1 MCLLALLIKKINSNI
16 DMVIIYVNFFV
27 NFNQCKIKFMNK
39 ISYLIIF
46 LATTICLSQND
57 KEKDSLLNLTRT
69 SKYDTVRVDCYNKL
83 FFSEVFSDVKV
94 SKKYF
99 EAMFS
104 IAKQKKSNYAYAK
117 AFNAK
122 GVYFDMLGK
131 LDSAYISYNNAIHY
145 SKKANLLSTEGSAY
159 NNLGL
164 LDWNKGD
171 FYKALKNYNKS
182 LELFEKIENINYQ
195 GNTLSNIGLIYDEI
209 DEPKKAEFYLKKALN
224 IRKKANDDYGLSV
237 SYVNLGKLYE
247 KQGKYHIAIQNYEKA
262 IVIKKKIN
270 DDLGIAI
277 AKYNMST
284 SLMKLNKLDEALAVL
299 NEAEK
304 ICKENEAESNI
315 VENVYSSLCQAY
327 LLKNDLK
334 KAKEYSSKLY
344 VITQKNKDLERL
356 SVYYKI
362 ESEIALKEKNFQK
375 AYIYFNL
382 KDSLDKITSGLEI
395 KKAINLYEAKY
406 QSEKK
411 EKQLLLAKNE
421 LIEKELLIKKKNT
434 QFQIL
439 ILISLALIT
448 IGYLI
453 YRQQKLKNKQQE
465 QEFQLKS
472 AIKEIEAQNN
482 LHEQR
487 LSISRDLHDNIGA
500 QLTFVISSVDNLKFG
515 NQINDNKIVNQ
526 LTKISDFTKA
536 TIIELRDT
544 IWAMNKDEFSF
555 EDLRSR
561 IFNFIEKAKIAKEGI
576 GFEFKIDE
584 KLAEIKLSS
593 IVGINIYRT
602 IQESINNAIKYS
614 NGTKISVD
622 VKSFHDKI
630 QIEVKDNG
638 NGFDIE
644 NIDFGNGLN
653 NMKKRIEEIDGT
665 FEINTLLNKGTI
677 ISILI

>member
-1 MCLLALLIKKINSNI
+1 
-16 DMVIIYVNFFV
+16 
-27 NFNQCKIKFMNK
+27 MNK

-46 LATTICLSQND
+46 LATTTCFSQND

-117 AFNAK
+117 AYNAK
-122 GVYFDMLGK
+122 GVYYDMIGK
-131 LDSAYISYNNAIHY
+131 LDSAYLSYYKAINY
-145 SKKANLLSTEGSAY
+145 SKKAKLLSTEGSAY

-171 FYKALKNYNKS
+171 FYKAIQNYNKS

-224 IRKKANDDYGLSV
+224 IRKKTNDDYGLSV
-237 SYVNLGKLYE
+237 SYVNLGKLFE
-247 KQGKYHIAIQNYEKA
+247 KQEKFDSAIQNYEKA
-262 IVIKKKIN
+262 IIIKKKIN

-284 SLMKLNKLDEALAVL
+284 SLMKLNKLDQALTVL

-315 VENVYSSLCQAY
+315 AENVYSGLCQVY

-334 KAKEYSSKLY
+334 KAKEFSSKLY
-344 VITQKNKDLERL
+344 SITRKNKDLERL
-356 SVYYKI
+356 SVYYNI
-362 ESEIALKEKNFQK
+362 ESEIALKEKDFQK
-375 AYIYFNL
+375 AYNYFNL
-382 KDSLDKITSGLEI
+382 RDSLDQITSGLEI

-421 LIEKELLIKKKNT
+421 LIQKELLIKKKNT

-439 ILISLALIT
+439 FLISLALII

-515 NQINDNKIVNQ
+515 NQVKDDKILNQ
-526 LTKISDFTKA
+526 LTKISDFTKT

-561 IFNFIEKAKIAKEGI
+561 IFNFIEKAKIAKEDI
-576 GFEFKIDE
+576 DFEFKIDE
-584 KLAEIKLSS
+584 KLTEIKLSS
-593 IVGINIYRT
+593 IIGINIYRT
-602 IQESINNAIKYS
+602 IQEAINNAIKYS
-614 NGTKISVD
+614 NTDEVLVNVLSIPN
-622 VKSFHDKI
+622 KI
-630 QIEVKDNG
+630 QIEIQDNG
-638 NGFDIE
+638 KGFDIE
-644 NIDFGNGLN
+644 NTDFGNGLH

-665 FEINTLLNKGTI
+665 FEINSLIDKGTKI
-677 ISILI
+677 RFEIPKI

>member
-1 MCLLALLIKKINSNI
+1 
-16 DMVIIYVNFFV
+16 
-27 NFNQCKIKFMNK
+27 MNK
-39 ISYLIIF
+39 INYLILLLI
-46 LATTICLSQND
+46 TSICFAQSK
-57 KEKDSLLNLTRT
+57 KEKDSLLTLARN
-69 SKYDTVRVDCYNKL
+69 SKYDTVRVDSYNKL
-83 FFSEVFSDVKV
+83 FFNEVFSDVKA

-99 EAMFS
+99 EAMFL
-104 IAKQKKSNYAYAK
+104 IAKKKKLNYAYAK

-122 GVYFDMLGK
+122 GVYYDMIGK
-131 LDSAYISYNNAIHY
+131 LDSAYISYNKAIHY
-145 SKKANLLSTEGSAY
+145 SKKTKLLSTEGSAY

-171 FYKALKNYNKS
+171 FYKALQNYNKS

-209 DEPKKAEFYLKKALN
+209 DEPKKAEFYLNKALN
-224 IRKKANDDYGLSV
+224 IRKKAKDDYGLSV

-247 KQGKYHIAIQNYEKA
+247 KQEKLDIAIQNYEKA
-262 IVIKKKIN
+262 IIIKRKIN

-277 AKYNMST
+277 AKYNMSN
-284 SLMKLNKLDEALAVL
+284 SLMKLNKLDKALDVL

-315 VENVYSSLCQAY
+315 VENVYSSLCQVY
-327 LLKNDLK
+327 LGKNDLK

-344 VITQKNKDLERL
+344 TITQKNKDLERL
-356 SVYYKI
+356 SVYYEI
-362 ESEIALKEKNFQK
+362 ESQIALREKNFEK
-375 AYIYFNL
+375 AYKTSAI

-421 LIEKELLIKKKNT
+421 LIKKELLIKKKNT

-515 NQINDNKIVNQ
+515 NQISDNKIVNQ

-561 IFNFIEKAKIAKEGI
+561 IFNFIEKAKIAKEDI
-576 GFEFKIDE
+576 DFEFKIDQ

-614 NGTKISVD
+614 NGSKIYVD
-622 VKSFHDKI
+622 VKSFNNKI

-638 NGFDIE
+638 QGFDIE
-644 NIDFGNGLN
+644 NTDFGNGLN

-665 FEINTLLNKGTI
+665 FEINSIINKGTNI
-677 ISILI
+677 RFEIPKKV

>member
-46 LATTICLSQND
+46 LATTICFSQND

-224 IRKKANDDYGLSV
+224 IRMKANDDYGLSV

-299 NEAEK
+299 NDAEK

-315 VENVYSSLCQAY
+315 VENVYSGLCQVY
-327 LLKNDLK
+327 LGKNDLK

-375 AYIYFNL
+375 AYFCL
-382 KDSLDKITSGLEI
+382 SSKDSLDKITSGLEI

-421 LIEKELLIKKKNT
+421 LIKKELLIKKKNT

-515 NQINDNKIVNQ
+515 NQINDNKVLNQ

-561 IFNFIEKAKIAKEGI
+561 IFNFIEKAKIAKEDI

-602 IQESINNAIKYS
+602 IQEAINNAIKYS

-665 FEINTLLNKGTI
+665 FEINTLVNKGTI

>member
-1 MCLLALLIKKINSNI
+1 MC
-16 DMVIIYVNFFV
+16 FFV
-27 NFNQCKIKFMNK
+27 NFNEYKINVMNK
-39 ISYLIIF
+39 IYYLMLF
-46 LATTICLSQND
+46 LSTSICFSQNK
-57 KEKDSLLNLTRT
+57 KEIDSLVSLTKT
-69 SKYDTVRVDCYNKL
+69 SKYDTVKVDCYNKL
-83 FFSEVFSDVKV
+83 FFSEVFSNVQQ
-94 SKKYF
+94 SKKHF
-99 EAMFS
+99 DAMFS
-104 IAKQKKSNYAYAK
+104 IAKQKKSNYAFAK

-122 GVYFDMLGK
+122 GVYYDMLGK
-131 LDSAYISYNNAIHY
+131 LDSSYYCYNEAIIY
-145 SKKANLLSTEGSAY
+145 SKKAKLLSTEGSAY

-171 FYKALKNYNKS
+171 FYKAIQNYNKS

-209 DEPKKAEFYLKKALN
+209 DEPKKAEYYLKKALN

-237 SYVNLGKLYE
+237 SYVNLGKLFE
-247 KQGKYHIAIQNYEKA
+247 KQGKFGVAILNYEKA
-262 IVIKKKIN
+262 IDIKKKIN

-284 SLMKLNKLDEALAVL
+284 SLMQLDKIDEALVVL
-299 NEAEK
+299 NDAEK

-334 KAKEYSSKLY
+334 KAKDYSSKLY
-344 VITQKNKDLERL
+344 VITQKNNDLERL
-356 SVYYKI
+356 SIYYKL
-362 ESEIALKEKNFQK
+362 ESEIALKEKDFEK
-375 AYIYFNL
+375 AYKCFKT

-439 ILISLALIT
+439 ALISLALII

-465 QEFQLKS
+465 QEFKLKS

-515 NQINDNKIVNQ
+515 NQVKDSKVLSQ
-526 LTKISDFTKA
+526 LTKISEFTKA

-544 IWAMNKDEFSF
+544 IWAMNKNEFTF

-561 IFNFIEKAKIAKEGI
+561 IYNFIEKAKIAKEDVAF
-576 GFEFKIDE
+576 GFTIDHN
-584 KLAEIKLSS
+584 LSDIKLTSF
-593 IVGINIYRT
+593 VGINVYRT
-602 IQESINNAIKYS
+602 IQEAINNAMKYAEAKNIIVAVEKNSNQIKIVIQDD
-614 NGTKISVD
+614 GVGFEIS
-622 VKSFHDKI
+622 
-630 QIEVKDNG
+630 QAELG
-638 NGFDIE
+638 NGIE
-644 NIDFGNGLN
+644 
-653 NMKKRIEEIDGT
+653 NMKKRIDD
-665 FEINTLLNKGTI
+665 INGVFNIISNINKGTI
-677 ISILI
+677 ITIIISE

>member
-39 ISYLIIF
+39 ISFVILLLITSTCF
-46 LATTICLSQND
+46 AQN
-57 KEKDSLLNLTRT
+57 KNEKDSLLILARN
-69 SKYDTVRVDCYNKL
+69 SKYDTVKVDCYNKL
-83 FFSEVFSDVKV
+83 FFGEVFSDVKM

-99 EAMFS
+99 EAMFL
-104 IAKQKKSNYAYAK
+104 IAKQKKLNYAYAK

-122 GVYFDMLGK
+122 GVYFDMIGK
-131 LDSAYISYNNAIHY
+131 LDSAYISYNTAIHY
-145 SKKANLLSTEGSAY
+145 SKKAKLLSTEGSAY

-299 NEAEK
+299 NDAEK

-315 VENVYSSLCQAY
+315 VENVYSGLCQVY
-327 LLKNDLK
+327 LGKNDLK

-375 AYIYFNL
+375 AYFCL
-382 KDSLDKITSGLEI
+382 SSKDSLDKITSGLEI

-421 LIEKELLIKKKNT
+421 LIKKELLIKKKNT

-515 NQINDNKIVNQ
+515 NQINDNKVLNQ

-561 IFNFIEKAKIAKEGI
+561 IFNFIEKAKMAKEDI

-602 IQESINNAIKYS
+602 IQEAINNAIKYS
-614 NGTKISVD
+614 KGDKIIVD

-630 QIEVKDNG
+630 QIEIKDNG
-638 NGFDIE
+638 KGFEIE

-665 FEINTLLNKGTI
+665 FEINTLVNKGTI

>member
-1 MCLLALLIKKINSNI
+1 
-16 DMVIIYVNFFV
+16 MVIIYVNFFV

-39 ISYLIIF
+39 ISFVILLLITSTCF
-46 LATTICLSQND
+46 AQN
-57 KEKDSLLNLTRT
+57 KNEKDSLLILARN
-69 SKYDTVRVDCYNKL
+69 SKYDTVKVDCYNKL
-83 FFSEVFSDVKV
+83 FFGEVFSDVKT

-99 EAMFS
+99 EAMFL
-104 IAKQKKSNYAYAK
+104 IAKQKKLNYAYAK

-131 LDSAYISYNNAIHY
+131 LDSAYISYNTAIHY
-145 SKKANLLSTEGSAY
+145 SKKAKLLSTEGSAY

-209 DEPKKAEFYLKKALN
+209 EEPKKAEFYLKKALN

-299 NEAEK
+299 NEAQK

-315 VENVYSSLCQAY
+315 VENVYLGLSQVY
-327 LLKNDLK
+327 LGKNDLK
-334 KAKEYSSKLY
+334 KAKEYNSKLY
-344 VITQKNKDLERL
+344 TISQKNKDLERM
-356 SVYYKI
+356 SVYYEM
-362 ESEIALKEKNFQK
+362 ESQIALREKNYEK
-375 AYIYFNL
+375 AYTTSRI
-382 KDSLDKITSGLEI
+382 KDSLNKITSGLEI

-439 ILISLALIT
+439 MLISLALIT

-472 AIKEIEAQNN
+472 AIKEIETQNQ
-482 LHEQR
+482 LQEQR

-515 NQINDNKIVNQ
+515 NKINDTKIENQ
-526 LTKISDFTKA
+526 LTKISDFTKS

-544 IWAMNKDEFSF
+544 IWAMNNNEFSF

-561 IFNFIEKAKIAKEGI
+561 IYNFIEKAKIAKEDI
-576 GFEFKIDE
+576 VFEFKIDE

-602 IQESINNAIKYS
+602 IQEAINNAMKYAEAKNILVVVEKNSNQIK
-614 NGTKISVD
+614 IV
-622 VKSFHDKI
+622 I
-630 QIEVKDNG
+630 QDNG
-638 NGFDIE
+638 VGFDIDQAE
-644 NIDFGNGLN
+644 FGNGIE
-653 NMKKRIEEIDGT
+653 NMKKRINDIDGE
-665 FEINTLLNKGTI
+665 FNIISNINKGTEITVI
-677 ISILI
+677 IS